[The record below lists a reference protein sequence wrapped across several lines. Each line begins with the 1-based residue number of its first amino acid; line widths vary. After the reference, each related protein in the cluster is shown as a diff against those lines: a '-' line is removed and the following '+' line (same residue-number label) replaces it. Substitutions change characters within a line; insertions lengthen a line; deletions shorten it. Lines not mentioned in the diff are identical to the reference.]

1 MTVSYVTCDVPRAWL
16 WKGRYLCVT
25 CMSDHDVSIGVEQ
38 NLCLQEVLR
47 SQQVLVGVCGQNVF

>member
-1 MTVSYVTCDVPRAWL
+1 
-16 WKGRYLCVT
+16 
-25 CMSDHDVSIGVEQ
+25 MSDHDVSIGVEQ